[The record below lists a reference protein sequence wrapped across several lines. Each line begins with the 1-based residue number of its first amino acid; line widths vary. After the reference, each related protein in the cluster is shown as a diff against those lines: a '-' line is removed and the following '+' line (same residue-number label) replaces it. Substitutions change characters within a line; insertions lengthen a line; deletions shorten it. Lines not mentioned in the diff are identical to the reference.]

1 MGKLSLKI
9 SSADD
14 GQRKSYICLPSPALN
29 APRDAEAVKKY
40 MAERPAG
47 VDTVPEDDHIEGM
60 TDVDVRTQ
68 LVMMEFMEYLEADQ
82 LDALGQLFEIQSF
95 DAQVANFEAQAL

>member
-1 MGKLSLKI
+1 
-9 SSADD
+9 
-14 GQRKSYICLPSPALN
+14 
-29 APRDAEAVKKY
+29 

-47 VDTVPEDDHIEGM
+47 VDTVPEDDHIERM